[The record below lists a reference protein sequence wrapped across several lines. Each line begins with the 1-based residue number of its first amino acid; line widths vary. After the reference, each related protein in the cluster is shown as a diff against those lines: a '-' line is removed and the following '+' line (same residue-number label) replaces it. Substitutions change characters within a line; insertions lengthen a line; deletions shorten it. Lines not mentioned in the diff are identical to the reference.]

1 MHSET
6 GVNGPIVSKKEI
18 LNRQIVRY
26 CDTLSLPYSDHT
38 ALATGSRQKVDN
50 QKSCKKRNSFRIFQ
64 KYTLEPGRYS
74 STGEPCMKNLSALI
88 VASFLASSPAIQADD
103 NRQRLQQN
111 SDRTASQSTADY
123 LQELI
128 EAQARADT
136 DTDDQGK
143 A

>member
-1 MHSET
+1 M
-6 GVNGPIVSKKEI
+6 N
-18 LNRQIVRY
+18 
-26 CDTLSLPYSDHT
+26 
-38 ALATGSRQKVDN
+38 
-50 QKSCKKRNSFRIFQ
+50 
-64 KYTLEPGRYS
+64 
-74 STGEPCMKNLSALI
+74 NLSALI

>member
-1 MHSET
+1 
-6 GVNGPIVSKKEI
+6 
-18 LNRQIVRY
+18 
-26 CDTLSLPYSDHT
+26 
-38 ALATGSRQKVDN
+38 
-50 QKSCKKRNSFRIFQ
+50 
-64 KYTLEPGRYS
+64 
-74 STGEPCMKNLSALI
+74 MKNLSALI

-111 SDRTASQSTADY
+111 SDRTASQSTPDY
-123 LQELI
+123 LQELF